1 MINKIKIKEYNSKCK
16 RKHLQKG
23 GKVRVCQEKCVSF
36 FVSFFHKCK
45 SILLSTDLS
54 SPLLIAKAEIAL
66 AIALFRFSSHLF
78 RYLLIRS

>member
-1 MINKIKIKEYNSKCK
+1 MERYYSQQEMKGHGKNAMLESGLSRKVCK
-16 RKHLQKG
+16 FL
-23 GKVRVCQEKCVSF
+23 CW
-36 FVSFFHKCK
+36 FFHKCK